1 MGLEI
6 EHKYLVKDDSYKKMS
21 VKNDLIIQGYIS
33 RDKNRTVRIRVIND
47 EAFVTIKGDTC
58 IDRRAEYET
67 PISKNDAMEII
78 KNLCIPP
85 IIEKIRY
92 IVEHEGKKW
101 EVDEFHGNLKG
112 LVIAEIE
119 LKSSDEKYSVPSFI
133 GNNVTGDPRY
143 YNSNLDN
150 FPDNL

>member
-47 EAFVTIKGDTC
+47 EAFVTIKGATC

-85 IIEKIRY
+85 IIEKTRY

>member
-47 EAFVTIKGDTC
+47 EAFVTIKGATC

-85 IIEKIRY
+85 IIEKTRY

-119 LKSSDEKYSVPSFI
+119 LKSSDEKYSVPSFV

>member
-47 EAFVTIKGDTC
+47 EAFVTIKGATC

-85 IIEKIRY
+85 IIEKTRY

-119 LKSSDEKYSVPSFI
+119 LKSSDEIYSVPSFI
-133 GNNVTGDPRY
+133 GDNVTGDPRY

>member
-6 EHKYLVKDDSYKKMS
+6 EHKYLVKDDSYKEMS
-21 VKNDLIIQGYIS
+21 VKHDLIIQGYIS

-47 EAFVTIKGDTC
+47 KAFVTIKGATC
-58 IDRRAEYET
+58 VDRRAEYET

-85 IIEKIRY
+85 IIEKTRY

-119 LKSSDEKYSVPSFI
+119 LKSSDEIYSVPSFI
-133 GNNVTGDPRY
+133 GNNVTGDHRY
-143 YNSNLDN
+143 YNSNLDS
-150 FPDNL
+150 PDNL

>member
-47 EAFVTIKGDTC
+47 EAFVTIKGATC

-78 KNLCIPP
+78 KKLCIPP
-85 IIEKIRY
+85 IIEKTRY